1 MSNRSLLAAGL
12 AVAFASG
19 GAFGHGG
26 HLGAHAFGASGDPRA
41 VTFGRPGDPAKV
53 SRAIAVEMDDRECR
67 LQKEVRIRQG
77 DTLRFDV
84 RNRGSRMHEFVLGT
98 SHELKEHAA
107 GATDSPKTEHDE
119 PYIVH
124 VEPGTRGSLVWRFT
138 RVDLLGYGCLIHGS
152 GRTAMTGRI
161 LVER

>member
-1 MSNRSLLAAGL
+1 MDKRSLLAVGL
-12 AVAFASG
+12 AAAFASG

-41 VTFGRPGDPAKV
+41 VSFGRPGDPAKV
-53 SRAIAVEMDDRECR
+53 SRAIAIEMDDRECR
-67 LQKEVRIRQG
+67 LQKEIRIRQG

-84 RNRGSRMHEFVLGT
+84 RNRGTRVHELVLGT
-98 SHELKEHAA
+98 SHELKAHADAAESSEAEHE
-107 GATDSPKTEHDE
+107 G
-119 PYIVH
+119 PYILH
-124 VEPGTRGSLVWRFT
+124 VEPGEQRSLVWRFT

-161 LVER
+161 VVQR